1 MENILKI
8 NPSGTIPE
16 RSRGYPGFDQHK
28 KKKKKPHHYV
38 KGHLETLSQIVDEAH
53 EALEQMN
60 SPFRLC
66 IYEKEGEIFI
76 DVVTLDSQG
85 KTVQVFRQDI
95 TYEELEDLIQQ
106 IKSGRGLVL
115 DSSV

>member
-1 MENILKI
+1 M
-8 NPSGTIPE
+8 
-16 RSRGYPGFDQHK
+16 
-28 KKKKKPHHYV
+28 
-38 KGHLETLSQIVDEAH
+38 DEAH
-53 EALEQMN
+53 QVLEQMQ

-66 IYEKEGEIFI
+66 IHEKEDEIFI

-85 KTVQVFRQDI
+85 KTVQIFRQDI

-115 DSSV
+115 NSGV